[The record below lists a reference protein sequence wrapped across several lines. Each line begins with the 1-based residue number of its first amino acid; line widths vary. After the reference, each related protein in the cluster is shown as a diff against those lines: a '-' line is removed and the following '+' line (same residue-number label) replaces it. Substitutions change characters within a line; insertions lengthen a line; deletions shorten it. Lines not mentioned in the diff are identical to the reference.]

1 MSRRTKLLMKENNDL
16 SSQLRAE
23 DNRVLTDMVVYI
35 RGADISEYR
44 QELVRRDI
52 TQMLIDGEQRGDTL
66 EEIIGG
72 DYKDFCD
79 SVLNEVP
86 HLTRAEKAVSFLG
99 VVSAALAVLLG
110 IQLLF
115 SLMDLA
121 GENGTW
127 PYVLMTTGNITS
139 LVLILCSALLLY
151 SAITKNSFNT
161 GFLRGKKLLF
171 FLVLVL
177 SACICI
183 NVFFNT
189 VVLSLHVFVI
199 LVMILVLYMIYK
211 ITDAVS

>member
-1 MSRRTKLLMKENNDL
+1 MKENNDL

-35 RGADISEYR
+35 RGADISEYQ

-121 GENGTW
+121 GEN
-127 PYVLMTTGNITS
+127 
-139 LVLILCSALLLY
+139 
-151 SAITKNSFNT
+151 
-161 GFLRGKKLLF
+161 
-171 FLVLVL
+171 
-177 SACICI
+177 
-183 NVFFNT
+183 
-189 VVLSLHVFVI
+189 LSLIHI
-199 LVMILVLYMIYK
+199 
-211 ITDAVS
+211 

>member
-1 MSRRTKLLMKENNDL
+1 MKENNDL

-35 RGADISEYR
+35 RGADISEYQ

-99 VVSAALAVLLG
+99 VVSVALAVLLG

-115 SLMDLA
+115 SQMDLA
-121 GENGTW
+121 GENGTC
-127 PYVLMTTGNITS
+127 PYVLRTTGNITS
-139 LVLILCSALLLY
+139 LVIILCSALLLY

-171 FLVLVL
+171 LLVLVL

>member
-1 MSRRTKLLMKENNDL
+1 MKENNDL

-35 RGADISEYR
+35 RGADISEYQ

-121 GENGTW
+121 GCLLYTSRREKLWYPQCTCC
-127 PYVLMTTGNITS
+127 TGNPQNRMEPFPQRD
-139 LVLILCSALLLY
+139 CPAP
-151 SAITKNSFNT
+151 
-161 GFLRGKKLLF
+161 
-171 FLVLVL
+171 
-177 SACICI
+177 
-183 NVFFNT
+183 
-189 VVLSLHVFVI
+189 
-199 LVMILVLYMIYK
+199 
-211 ITDAVS
+211 

>member
-1 MSRRTKLLMKENNDL
+1 MKENNDL

-35 RGADISEYR
+35 RGADISEYQ

-121 GENGTW
+121 GENGTR

-171 FLVLVL
+171 LLVLVL

-199 LVMILVLYMIYK
+199 LVMMLVLYMIYK

>member
-1 MSRRTKLLMKENNDL
+1 MKENNDL

-35 RGADISEYR
+35 RGADISEYQ

-99 VVSAALAVLLG
+99 VVSVALAVLLG

-127 PYVLMTTGNITS
+127 QYHEPCPYFVF
-139 LVLILCSALLLY
+139 CPSALQCHYQKFLQYRILKGQKAFVSSCTCLIRMYMHQCIFQY
-151 SAITKNSFNT
+151 SCSVSSCIRHT
-161 GFLRGKKLLF
+161 GYDPG
-171 FLVLVL
+171 
-177 SACICI
+177 
-183 NVFFNT
+183 T
-189 VVLSLHVFVI
+189 VYDI
-199 LVMILVLYMIYK
+199 
-211 ITDAVS
+211 